1 MRLELP
7 GGYGHTATHVRV
19 EADVV
24 VRRSGAIDIARQ
36 QQAAN
41 APHPLPPHWGMPPQ
55 QLGGLI
61 DAMLATLT
69 GKEVTAAVAILA
81 GTDILAI
88 PQPWVN
94 HTHRDRT
101 APVEDLLLDG
111 QRPLSRHL
119 DGGQDLPASLAVLF
133 SPAGRRG

>member
-1 MRLELP
+1 M
-7 GGYGHTATHVRV
+7 RV

-24 VRRSGAIDIARQ
+24 VRRSAVIDIARQ

-41 APHPLPPHWGMPPQ
+41 ARRSLPSHWSVPPQ

-69 GKEVTAAVAILA
+69 GKEVTAALAGLA

-88 PQPWVN
+88 
-94 HTHRDRT
+94 R
-101 APVEDLLLDG
+101 
-111 QRPLSRHL
+111 
-119 DGGQDLPASLAVLF
+119 
-133 SPAGRRG
+133 SPGSCT

>member
-1 MRLELP
+1 M
-7 GGYGHTATHVRV
+7 RV

-41 APHPLPPHWGMPPQ
+41 APQPLPPHWGMPPQ

-88 PQPWVN
+88 PQPWVI
-94 HTHRDRT
+94 HIVT
-101 APVEDLLLDG
+101 E
-111 QRPLSRHL
+111 RPRSRI
-119 DGGQDLPASLAVLF
+119 SF
-133 SPAGRRG
+133 SMDSARFPGTWTVARIC